1 MKILLSAQGDN
12 KESLVDQR
20 FGRAAYYIVYDDE
33 TNEYSS
39 IENLGKFENSGAG
52 VKASQF
58 VLEQGV
64 DCVITGSLGPK
75 SFMIIQDAG
84 LRGYKNFEGTVE
96 EVLEAFKNNKLDELT
111 TAGAEQKTRGGRY

>member
-1 MKILLSAQGDN
+1 MRILLSAQGDN

-20 FGRAAYYIVYDDE
+20 FGRAAYYVIYDDQ

-39 IENLGKFENSGAG
+39 VENQGKLENSGAG

-84 LRGYKNFEGTVE
+84 LKGYKNFEGTVE
-96 EVLEAFKNNKLDELT
+96 EIIEAFKNNKLVELT
-111 TAGAEQKTRGGRY
+111 NAGAEQKLRGRR